1 MCTVPAKMFNQ
12 FICSSLMLPEHRE
25 ALNRHNRELRKQ
37 EKECCPYIEEE
48 ERDRWDRL
56 LGESLQKGR
65 QLAVTCLEED
75 GPRLLRGVVCRFE
88 PLRREISMQVA
99 GKVRPIP
106 LDCIV
111 AVQDITNAS

>member
-1 MCTVPAKMFNQ
+1 MRTVPAKMFNQ

-25 ALNRHNRELRKQ
+25 ALNHHNRKLQKQ
-37 EKECCPYIEEE
+37 EKEFCPYIEEE

-65 QLAVTCLEED
+65 ELAVTCLEED

-88 PLRREISMQVA
+88 PLRREISIQVA
-99 GKVRPIP
+99 GKVHPI
-106 LDCIV
+106 LLACIV
-111 AVQDITNAS
+111 AVDRI